1 MERIYFNNDY
11 IIIADNKL
19 GNDFRCES
27 ILKSLSDLNN
37 ENEIFENGITN
48 DKTKDKINQNITKI
62 MNLGINDMFNKL
74 FDCEYG

>member
-11 IIIADNKL
+11 IIISDNKL

-27 ILKSLSDLNN
+27 ILKSLSSN
-37 ENEIFENGITN
+37 
-48 DKTKDKINQNITKI
+48 KDKITKNNEDKITEDKMNQNITKI

>member
-19 GNDFRCES
+19 GNNFRCEF
-27 ILKSLSDLNN
+27 ILKSLSENN
-37 ENEIFENGITN
+37 
-48 DKTKDKINQNITKI
+48 KDRINQNITKI

>member
-11 IIIADNKL
+11 IIITDNKL

-27 ILKSLSDLNN
+27 ILKSLSELDNK
-37 ENEIFENGITN
+37 G
-48 DKTKDKINQNITKI
+48 KTNQNITNI